1 MFATNYYTLV
11 AGFREY
17 ALDADRKGFDAAEI
31 RAEVL
36 ESLDEKDRRTV
47 ELLYGYYDCENLSAA
62 RAGRTAYNALGNLNR
77 EEIEAELQRPSLLPE
92 ALQQVIRAYA
102 DPEGEDAEQ
111 VETSQR
117 FEKSLFAAYYA
128 LAAKSSCRF
137 LKEWCAFDRNLR
149 NVSAAIS
156 ARELNRPIEEV
167 TVGDGE
173 IVEQL
178 QKSSASDFGLR
189 GELSYLDAAIA
200 AIADE
205 QNLVE
210 KEHKIDLIRW
220 NEASELSSFDYFDI
234 NAVIAYLVR
243 INLVAR
249 WSMLDPQRGREMFAR
264 LMAELDGKDMINK
277 Q

>member
-17 ALDADRKGFDAAEI
+17 QLDADRKGFDAQEI
-31 RAEVL
+31 RSEVL
-36 ESLDEKDRRTV
+36 ENLSEKDRRAV
-47 ELLYGYYDCENLSAA
+47 ELLYCYYDCENLSAA
-62 RAGRTAYNALGNLNR
+62 RAGRTAHNALGNLSH
-77 EEIEAELQRPSLLPE
+77 EEILAELERPSLLPE
-92 ALQQVIRAYA
+92 ELQQVIRAYA

-111 VETSQR
+111 VDTTLR

-128 LAAKSSCRF
+128 LASRSACRF
-137 LKEWCAFDRNLR
+137 LREWSAFDRNLR
-149 NVSAAIS
+149 NVSAAIT

-167 TVGDGE
+167 TVGEGE

-178 QKSSASDFGLR
+178 QRSSASDFGLR
-189 GELSYLDAAIA
+189 GELQYLDAAIA

-220 NEASELSSFDYFDI
+220 REASELSTFDYFDI
-234 NAVIAYLVR
+234 NADR
-243 INLVAR
+243 SHSAR
-249 WSMLDPQRGREMFAR
+249 HRCMLRS
-264 LMAELDGKDMINK
+264 
-277 Q
+277 

>member
-17 ALDADRKGFDAAEI
+17 QLDADRKGFDAQEI
-31 RAEVL
+31 RSEVL
-36 ESLDEKDRRTV
+36 ENLSEKDRRAV
-47 ELLYGYYDCENLSAA
+47 ELLYCYYDCENLSAA
-62 RAGRTAYNALGNLNR
+62 RAGRTAHNPLGNLSH
-77 EEIEAELQRPSLLPE
+77 EEILAELERPSLLPE
-92 ALQQVIRAYA
+92 ELQQVIRAYA
-102 DPEGEDAEQ
+102 DPEGEDAEL
-111 VETSQR
+111 VDTTLR

-128 LAAKSSCRF
+128 LASRSACRF
-137 LKEWCAFDRNLR
+137 LREWSAYDRNLR
-149 NVSAAIS
+149 NVSAAIT

-167 TVGDGE
+167 TVGEGE

-178 QKSSASDFGLR
+178 QRSSASDFGLR
-189 GELSYLDAAIA
+189 GELQYLDAAIA

-220 NEASELSSFDYFDI
+220 REASELSTFDYFDI
-234 NAVIAYLVR
+234 NAVVSYLVR
-243 INLVAR
+243 VNLVAR
-249 WSMLDPQRGREMFAR
+249 WSMLDPQRGRELFER
-264 LMAELDGKDMINK
+264 LMAELDGKDLINK